1 MDQEATLIDADRGI
15 GLGGAAYGR
24 HVVAPLVGQH
34 AFVAGHAH
42 AAKRNRI
49 EVPPIGRCLAQQQ
62 LGFPGRDAGH
72 RVQPAPLIA
81 RAFSRSPSHRAIVPH
96 APRGDVQPGAQAQVA
111 SVVGTS
117 AAHVLRIVVAGIAQ
131 PRGSDAT
138 VRQGRIHIDAGAS
151 RTQVDGG
158 HGQQQLL
165 FRRVEPGLCAGNMG
179 SQIAAIGRVSQR
191 RTPLLG
197 SLALK
202 LFHVEPRTAQQ
213 FDGVARRRAI
223 LADVAEFH
231 ERGPAPVSVHQHID
245 AILTRQHG
253 VRLFEPER
261 STESSETPRNNIL
274 ESNCTYCLDLPCA
287 CASATMTNMQRPAI
301 QTRRCRDLRL
311 FPGRAVTCIVK
322 CIVLALR
329 KNGAFRSA
337 RQGNDKGR

>member
-253 VRLFEPER
+253 VRLFEPGE
-261 STESSETPRNNIL
+261 I
-274 ESNCTYCLDLPCA
+274 DG
-287 CASATMTNMQRPAI
+287 I
-301 QTRRCRDLRL
+301 VRDAAQQHIGIELHVLLGFTLRL
-311 FPGRAVTCIVK
+311 RIRHNDQHAKARYPDPPLPR
-322 CIVLALR
+322 LAPVSRTSRHLHR
-329 KNGAFRSA
+329 QMHRSSLA
-337 RQGNDKGR
+337 KKWSLQKRPSGQ

>member
-24 HVVAPLVGQH
+24 HVVARSSGSMRSSLATRTP
-34 AFVAGHAH
+34 
-42 AAKRNRI
+42 RNETGSKYRPS
-49 EVPPIGRCLAQQQ
+49 EDVSPNSSSDFQDGMPVTAYSRPVDSASLLA
-62 LGFPGRDAGH
+62 
-72 RVQPAPLIA
+72 I
-81 RAFSRSPSHRAIVPH
+81 PSHRAIVPH

-253 VRLFEPER
+253 VRLFEPGE
-261 STESSETPRNNIL
+261 I
-274 ESNCTYCLDLPCA
+274 DG
-287 CASATMTNMQRPAI
+287 I
-301 QTRRCRDLRL
+301 VRDAAQQHIGIELHVLLGFTLRL
-311 FPGRAVTCIVK
+311 HP
-322 CIVLALR
+322 
-329 KNGAFRSA
+329 
-337 RQGNDKGR
+337 Q